1 MQKKELGK
9 LKMPDRS
16 GVYMFRGSR
25 REILYVGKATSLR
38 DRVRSYFSSDI
49 VKSRGGRI
57 QKMVGD
63 AKTVTWEE
71 TDSVLEALILE
82 ANLIK
87 KHQPPANT
95 RDKDNKSFNYLVI
108 TDEEYP
114 RVLAVRGRELFQK
127 WDDKDIR
134 HLFGPF
140 PQSLKIA
147 LKIVRKI
154 FPYRDKCEPCTT
166 SDVARGATSDVV
178 QCTPC
183 FNRQIGLC
191 PGVCSGDVGKSEYAQ
206 TIRNIVLLFSG
217 RKKSLLEKL
226 EKQMA
231 KHAKKEEFEI
241 AAELRRQVHALK
253 HIQDVALIGE
263 SYRKSTGGSESSF
276 RIEGYDVAHTSGSN
290 VTGVMT
296 VVVDGEVEKKE
307 YRMFNIRDIANND
320 IASLKQL
327 LERRL
332 THPEW
337 QMPRLIVVDGGKAQ
351 VNAARKV
358 LDKNGFKIPVV
369 GVVKDERHKPKQIL
383 GDKLIGATHEK
394 SILLANSEAHRFS
407 LSKHR
412 RRRSMQML

>member
-1 MQKKELGK
+1 MQKKELTK
-9 LKMPDRS
+9 LKMPDKP
-16 GVYMFRGSR
+16 GVYIFRGKR

-57 QKMVGD
+57 QKMVED
-63 AKTVTWEE
+63 TKTVTWEE

-108 TDEEYP
+108 TDEDFP
-114 RVLAVRGRELFQK
+114 RVLAVRGRDLFQK
-127 WDDKDIR
+127 WDEKDIG

-140 PQSLKIA
+140 PQSLKVA

-154 FPYRDKCEPCTT
+154 FPYRDKCEPE
-166 SDVARGATSDVV
+166 SGK
-178 QCTPC
+178 PC

-191 PGVCSGDVGKSEYAQ
+191 PGVCSTEMSKREYAQ
-206 TIRNIVLLFSG
+206 VIRNIVMLFSG
-217 RKKSLLEKL
+217 KKKSLLEKL

-263 SYRKSTGGSESSF
+263 SYRKSEGGSGASF
-276 RIEGYDVAHTSGSN
+276 RVEGYDVAHTSGTN

-307 YRMFNIRDIANND
+307 YRTFNIRDIANND

-327 LERRL
+327 LGRRL

-358 LDKNGFKIPVV
+358 LDESGVKIPVV
-369 GVVKDERHKPKQIL
+369 GVVKDEKHKPKQIL
-383 GDKLIGATHEK
+383 GDKVMAATHENA
-394 SILLANSEAHRFS
+394 ILLANSEAHRFS
-407 LSKHR
+407 LAKHR
-412 RRRSMQML
+412 RRRGKLQ